1 MAQYQISVDSEKVKD
16 LMIRDDGLKELVQ
29 EVLNQILE
37 AQASEVVGAERYER
51 SEGRQGYR
59 NGYRERK
66 LIARIGTL
74 SLRIPQIREGVFSPE
89 LFRRYQRSEQGFVL
103 ALMEMVL
110 QGVSTRKVGKVTEE
124 LCGASFSK
132 SMVSELCKELQIR
145 VDAWNERPLEGQEYP
160 FVIVDAMVIKVR
172 KEEKVRSVS
181 ALIVSGINTEG
192 FREILGMRL
201 GDSETEVTWREIFQW
216 LKDRGLRGVDYVV
229 SDAHKGLIAA
239 VQRCFQGVVWQRC
252 QVHFMRNVLGH
263 TSRRHQKAMITG
275 LKKILGAYDRLDAKK
290 AFEDLAEELTGKA
303 DNALQVLEEGL
314 EDALAVLGLPEK
326 YRRRM
331 KSTNM
336 QERLIQEI
344 RRRERVIRIFPNE
357 ASALRLIGALLA
369 EKHETWSTGK
379 KYFDMNEYLEV
390 LEEEE
395 KKEIAVKIPKA
406 S

>member
-1 MAQYQISVDSEKVKD
+1 MAQYKISVDSEKVKD
-16 LMIRDDGLKELVQ
+16 LMVRDDGLKGLVQ
-29 EVLNQILE
+29 EVLNQVLE
-37 AQASEVVGAERYER
+37 AQATEAVGAERYER

-66 LIARIGTL
+66 LIARIGAL
-74 SLRIPQIREGVFSPE
+74 SLRIPQIRDGVFSPE
-89 LFRRYQRSEQGFVL
+89 LFRRYQRSEQAFVL

-110 QGVSTRKVGKVTEE
+110 QGVSTRKVSKVTEE

-132 SMVSELCKELQIR
+132 STVSELCKELQVR
-145 VDAWNERPLEGQEYP
+145 VDGWNERPLESQEYP
-160 FVIVDAMVIKVR
+160 FVIVDAAVIKVR

-201 GDSETEVTWREIFQW
+201 GDSETEATWKDLFRW
-216 LKDRGLRGVDYVV
+216 LKDRGLTGVRQVV
-229 SDAHKGLIAA
+229 SDAHKGLVAA
-239 VQRCFQGVVWQRC
+239 IQKCFQGVVWQRC

-263 TSRRHQKAMITG
+263 APRRHQKAIAKGM
-275 LKKILGAYDRLDAKK
+275 KKILGADEYSDARK
-290 AFEDLAEELTGKA
+290 AFKDLNQELSGKA
-303 DNALQVLEEGL
+303 DNALRVLEEGF

-379 KYFDMNEYLEV
+379 KYFDMTEYLEI

>member
-1 MAQYQISVDSEKVKD
+1 MAQYQISVDGEKVKD

-37 AQASEVVGAERYER
+37 AQATEAVGAERYER

-66 LIARIGTL
+66 LIARVGTL
-74 SLRIPQIREGVFSPE
+74 SLRIPQIRDGVFSPE
-89 LFRRYQRSEQGFVL
+89 LFRRYQRSEQALVL

-110 QGVSTRKVGKVTEE
+110 QGVSTRKVSKVTEE

-132 SMVSELCKELQIR
+132 STVSELCKELQIR
-145 VDAWNERPLEGQEYP
+145 VDAWNERSLEGQEYP
-160 FVIVDAMVIKVR
+160 FVIVDAVVIKVR

-181 ALIVSGINTEG
+181 ALIVSGINNEG

-201 GDSETEVTWREIFQW
+201 GDSETEATWREMFGW

-275 LKKILGAYDRLDAKK
+275 LKKILGAYDRQDAKK
-290 AFEDLAEELTGKA
+290 AFEDLAEELEGKA

-357 ASALRLIGALLA
+357 ASAQRLIGALLA

-379 KYFDMNEYLEV
+379 KYFDMTEYLEARA
-390 LEEEE
+390 EEE
-395 KKEIAVKIPKA
+395 KKEIEVKIPKA

>member
-1 MAQYQISVDSEKVKD
+1 MAQYQVSVDSEKVKE

-29 EVLNQILE
+29 EVLNQVLE
-37 AQASEVVGAERYER
+37 AQASEAVGAERYER

-74 SLRIPQIREGVFSPE
+74 SLRIPQIRDGVFSPE

-303 DNALQVLEEGL
+303 DSALQVLEEGL

-379 KYFDMNEYLEV
+379 KYFDMTEYLEV

>member
-1 MAQYQISVDSEKVKD
+1 MAQYQISVDSEKVKE

-290 AFEDLAEELTGKA
+290 AFEDLAEELTCKA
-303 DNALQVLEEGL
+303 DSALQVLEEGL

>member
-1 MAQYQISVDSEKVKD
+1 M
-16 LMIRDDGLKELVQ
+16 
-29 EVLNQILE
+29 
-37 AQASEVVGAERYER
+37 
-51 SEGRQGYR
+51 
-59 NGYRERK
+59 
-66 LIARIGTL
+66 
-74 SLRIPQIREGVFSPE
+74 RIPQIREGVFSPE

-290 AFEDLAEELTGKA
+290 AFEDLAEELTCKA
-303 DNALQVLEEGL
+303 DSALQVLEEGL

-379 KYFDMNEYLEV
+379 KYFDMTEYLEV

>member
-1 MAQYQISVDSEKVKD
+1 MAHYKISVDSEKVKD
-16 LMIRDDGLKELVQ
+16 LMVRDDGLKELIQ

-37 AQASEVVGAERYER
+37 AQATEVVGAEKYER

-66 LIARIGTL
+66 IIARIGTL
-74 SLRIPQIREGVFSPE
+74 TLRIPQLREGVFSPE

-110 QGVSTRKVGKVTEE
+110 QGVSTRKVAKVTEE

-132 SMVSELCKELQIR
+132 SMVSELCKELQVR
-145 VDAWNERPLEGQEYP
+145 VDAWNERPLEEKEYP
-160 FVIVDAMVIKVR
+160 FLIVDAAVIKVR

-181 ALIVSGINTEG
+181 ALIVSGINAEG
-192 FREILGMRL
+192 YREIIGMKL
-201 GDSETEVTWREIFQW
+201 ADSESEQTWKDLFRW
-216 LKDRGLRGVDYVV
+216 LNDRGLHGVNYVV
-229 SDAHKGLIAA
+229 SDAHKGLVAA
-239 VQRCFQGVVWQRC
+239 IQKSFQGAVWQRC
-252 QVHFMRNVLGH
+252 QVHFMRNVFGH
-263 TSRRHQKAMITG
+263 TPKRHQKAVSKGM
-275 LKKILGAYDRLDAKK
+275 KKILGADDYGDARE
-290 AFEDLAEELTGKA
+290 AFQDLTEELTGKA
-303 DNALQVLEEGL
+303 DNALQVLEEGF

-357 ASALRLIGALLA
+357 ASAMRLIGALLA

-379 KYFDMNEYLEV
+379 KYFDMTEYYEALD
-390 LEEEE
+390 EEEDQN
-395 KKEIAVKIPKA
+395 IAVEIPKA
-406 S
+406 G